1 MGGHPVNHA
10 AIRKVNENWGKTLN
24 ELNCHLHPL
33 DTIASS
39 CRSTLKVLETCKG
52 HLFGKDCFA
61 GNIVLQIN
69 KLRYKDGK
77 GYPKISLA
85 IFMTVIYLEETACIF
100 FFTSV
105 KNSWSIMSH
114 FSIFL
119 QVEQFPVV
127 VYRRVSDF
135 EHPIAE
141 FEIIS
146 IN

>member
-85 IFMTVIYLEETACIF
+85 IFMTFLSDSNLPRGNRLHILFHICEKLMEHHVTFLN
-100 FFTSV
+100 FFTGGTVSCGGLQA
-105 KNSWSIMSH
+105 SIR
-114 FSIFL
+114 L
-119 QVEQFPVV
+119 
-127 VYRRVSDF
+127 
-135 EHPIAE
+135 
-141 FEIIS
+141 
-146 IN
+146 